1 MPSLRRSKLQA
12 DLLNDKKKPAL
23 VTNSKLGSV
32 FLEGEVTKI
41 ACHTDAKSQVFA
53 GGCRI
58 ASSSAGSLSLGR
70 DREGDVN
77 AELTEVGD

>member
-1 MPSLRRSKLQA
+1 M
-12 DLLNDKKKPAL
+12 
-23 VTNSKLGSV
+23 
-32 FLEGEVTKI
+32 
-41 ACHTDAKSQVFA
+41 HAKSQVFA
-53 GGCRI
+53 DGCRI